1 MITPII
7 IGHGVNVH
15 FVYHVK
21 TIPVHVEKLIYCV
34 VNFNVILLAILC
46 YRLFGFV

>member
-1 MITPII
+1 MCVYVVHEQIVITPII

-21 TIPVHVEKLIYCV
+21 TIPVHVEKLI
-34 VNFNVILLAILC
+34 
-46 YRLFGFV
+46 